1 MRHGTIY
8 LLSFYIKP
16 LNDRMLEIKTD
27 DGKGLRAR
35 AIVGNTSRC
44 GVCDMVLLDGQQF
57 FMLDDPYNCVVH
69 NTCINFM
76 SWDGKLRAQ
85 GTDRDAMSKEIS
97 DDEKTLGDYMQ
108 KAHWPTL
115 RLPTAVREAWM
126 RFYFRGLMLRQT
138 YDLQPKR
145 DALLRKLATA
155 LNLLPA
161 ADLPQPLQKSV
172 DAPSLGSAV
181 AASQTKP
188 ESAEK
193 TTTSS
198 PLQKSPSPSLGTER
212 ASSAEKE
219 VDSAGDAVLRPAAA
233 VQSEFR
239 GNVFAP

>member
-1 MRHGTIY
+1 
-8 LLSFYIKP
+8 
-16 LNDRMLEIKTD
+16 MLEIKTD

-115 RLPTAVREAWM
+115 RLPTAVREAWT

-172 DAPSLGSAV
+172 DAPSPGSAV

-193 TTTSS
+193 TAEKSS
-198 PLQKSPSPSLGTER
+198 PPPPQKSPSPSPDTER

-219 VDSAGDAVLRPAAA
+219 AGSAGDGVSQQTP
-233 VQSEFR
+233 VHR